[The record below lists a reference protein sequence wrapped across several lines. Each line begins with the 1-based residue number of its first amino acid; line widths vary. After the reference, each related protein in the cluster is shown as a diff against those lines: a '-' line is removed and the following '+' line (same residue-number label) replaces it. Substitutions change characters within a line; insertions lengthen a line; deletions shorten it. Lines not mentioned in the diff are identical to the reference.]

1 VAREKTTKPM
11 LVMKFGGTSL
21 GDAERIERVAGIV
34 RGGAGENQL
43 VVVVSAMAG
52 VTDTLLGAAAAASDG
67 REQAW
72 QGIGEELERRTRD
85 AARQLLSPGALERFI
100 PRLEEQNR
108 IFTNLCAGFSLV
120 REVTPRA
127 MDTLASLG
135 EVLSAHLLEA
145 TLRDRGFAAAA
156 IDAVELIVTDDRFG
170 AATPFVEETD
180 ARILA
185 RLRPLLARNAVPVIT
200 GFRGATREGLCTTLG
215 RGASDFTAT
224 IVAAALGADEIWIW
238 TDVDGVLTADP
249 RLIPE
254 ARVIPEI
261 SYREAIELS
270 FFGAKVLHSKAVQPA
285 WRKNIP
291 VWIKNTFNPASA
303 GTRIS
308 SAVTVPPGVRAITAV
323 SQACLIA
330 VNGNDELSFPRLAA
344 EIFAALGRDEIPTL
358 MVTQSS
364 AENVIC
370 FAVHEADSARARA
383 RLERAFELEIRHDYV
398 AALEVMPH
406 VGIVVAVGEGMK
418 GIPGI
423 AGRMFG
429 AVGRRNINVIAIA
442 QGSSELSISF
452 AVSSPDVAGAVR
464 AVHDEFQ
471 L

>member
-1 VAREKTTKPM
+1 M

-34 RGGAGENQL
+34 REHAGEHEL

-67 REQAW
+67 REQDW
-72 QGIGEELERRTRD
+72 QTIGRELERRTRD
-85 AARQLLSPGALERFI
+85 AAGQLLSPGALERFT
-100 PRLEEQNR
+100 PRLEEQSR

-127 MDTLASLG
+127 LDTLASLG

-145 TLRDRGFAAAA
+145 TLRDRGCEAAA

-180 ARILA
+180 ARVFA
-185 RLRPLLARNAVPVIT
+185 RLRPLLARNVVPVIT

-224 IVAAALGADEIWIW
+224 IVGAALGADQIWIW

-249 RLIPE
+249 RLVPE

-285 WRKNIP
+285 WRRNIP
-291 VWIKNTFNPASA
+291 VWIKNTFNLASA

-308 SAVTVPPGVRAITAV
+308 SAVTALPGVRAITAV
-323 SQACLIA
+323 SRASLIA

-344 EIFAALGRDEIPTL
+344 EVFATLGRDEIPTL

-398 AALEVMPH
+398 AALEVMSQ

-429 AVGRRNINVIAIA
+429 AVGRRDINVIAIA

>member
-1 VAREKTTKPM
+1 
-11 LVMKFGGTSL
+11 MKFGGTSL
-21 GDAERIERVAGIV
+21 GDAERIERVARIIAEHA
-34 RGGAGENQL
+34 RANSL

-52 VTDTLLGAAAAASDG
+52 VTDALVRAAGAASHG
-67 REQAW
+67 REKDW
-72 QGIGEELERRTRD
+72 QSIGKDLEHRSQET
-85 AARQLLSPGALERFI
+85 ARQLLSPGEQAKVAA
-100 PRLEEQNR
+100 RLEEQIR

-127 MDTLASLG
+127 LDSLASLG

-145 TLRDRGFAAAA
+145 TLRHRGIEAAA
-156 IDAVELIVTDDRFG
+156 IDAVELILTDDRFG
-170 AATPFVEETD
+170 AASPLVEESD
-180 ARILA
+180 ARVA
-185 RLRPLLARNAVPVIT
+185 ERLSKLVARNVVPVVT
-200 GFRGATREGLCTTLG
+200 GFRGATREGICTTLG

-224 IVAAALGADEIWIW
+224 LVGSALGADQIWIW
-238 TDVDGVLTADP
+238 TDVDGVLSADP

-254 ARVIPEI
+254 ARVISEI
-261 SYREAIELS
+261 SYREAMELS

-291 VWIKNTFNPASA
+291 VWIKNTFNLACA

-308 SAVTVPPGVRAITAV
+308 SAVTSPPGVRAITAV
-323 SQACLIA
+323 SRACLIA
-330 VNGNDELSFPRLAA
+330 VNGNDELSFPRLAGRV
-344 EIFAALGRDEIPTL
+344 FATLGRDEIPTL

-364 AENVIC
+364 AENAIC
-370 FAVHEADSARARA
+370 FAVHDADSARARA
-383 RLERAFELEIRHDYV
+383 GLERALELELRHDYV
-398 AALEVMPH
+398 AALELMPQ

-429 AVGRRNINVIAIA
+429 AVGCRKINVIAIA

-452 AVSSPDVAGAVR
+452 AVNSADVAGAVR